1 MSDKALLKSIHQ
13 GASFDVPDLSVD
25 AISFIRKTGQET
37 RQCIQN
43 PNRFCAKDRQ
53 RQPCRGRGPPPET
66 VAYQLQLFPI
76 MASYSFIRR
85 YIQIDLVILQSFLRF
100 AVGTDHIIDIL
111 RDIEVEKGVL
121 HIQRSS
127 RHFFTYIRSI
137 MRILNLAERYSQ
149 IGSLPTDMQR
159 ISICAIEDSRQRTTV
174 TAQLFATPRFHAK
187 LVAEPGGCKMAGATQ
202 TGI

>member
-1 MSDKALLKSIHQ
+1 MQSALSAKPVKRQDNVSRILIVFVRRTDNVNHAAG
-13 GASFDVPDLSVD
+13 GAH
-25 AISFIRKTGQET
+25 
-37 RQCIQN
+37 
-43 PNRFCAKDRQ
+43 
-53 RQPCRGRGPPPET
+53 PPET